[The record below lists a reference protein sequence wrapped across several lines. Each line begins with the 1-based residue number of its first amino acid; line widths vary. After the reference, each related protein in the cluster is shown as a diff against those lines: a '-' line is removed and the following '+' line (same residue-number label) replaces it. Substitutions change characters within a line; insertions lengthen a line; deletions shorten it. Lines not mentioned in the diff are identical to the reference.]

1 MKLLYY
7 NWIQFDNR
15 EGIGGGVNVYQKNL
29 IEYLVNNTDDE
40 VYFLSSGWAYDAF
53 NQSTRI
59 EKTDNIFSKT
69 NRCHTYEVINST
81 IMAPAFENHMN
92 PGRYVKDLDTVN
104 IFAKFIKEFGAFDV
118 IHFNNMEGIYINVL
132 KLKKIFPNTKFIVS
146 IHNYQLICPLVQYF
160 QDNTNKICND
170 FHAGTDCLNCAFNR
184 PKYKDYAKRASRYW
198 ILHTK
203 FKIVKPISDLLI
215 KFKCIDKSR
224 ELMGGAETMKAEKY
238 QLYRRHNIEQLNKYA
253 DAVLS
258 VSQRTAEI
266 MMERGLKP
274 GKSKVLYIGT
284 KVAEAQVGKSI
295 AHKGSVLTIA
305 YLGYKRIDKGFYFL
319 LEALSLLDTRI
330 ASKVNLVLAVRGA
343 TVEEVYSKVPN
354 ISKVTIFNGY
364 SHHELKHILND
375 VDLGVI
381 PVLWEDNLPQVSIEM
396 VSMGVPI
403 LCSSFGGASEL
414 CGDNDFVFE
423 GGNSIDFINKLSKF
437 VEHPNLIDKYWG
449 KAMKLKTM
457 GIHYRDLMQ
466 FYE

>member
-1 MKLLYY
+1 M
-7 NWIQFDNR
+7 
-15 EGIGGGVNVYQKNL
+15 
-29 IEYLVNNTDDE
+29 
-40 VYFLSSGWAYDAF
+40 
-53 NQSTRI
+53 
-59 EKTDNIFSKT
+59 
-69 NRCHTYEVINST
+69 
-81 IMAPAFENHMN
+81 
-92 PGRYVKDLDTVN
+92 
-104 IFAKFIKEFGAFDV
+104 
-118 IHFNNMEGIYINVL
+118 
-132 KLKKIFPNTKFIVS
+132 
-146 IHNYQLICPLVQYF
+146 
-160 QDNTNKICND
+160 
-170 FHAGTDCLNCAFNR
+170 
-184 PKYKDYAKRASRYW
+184 
-198 ILHTK
+198 
-203 FKIVKPISDLLI
+203 
-215 KFKCIDKSR
+215 
-224 ELMGGAETMKAEKY
+224 
-238 QLYRRHNIEQLNKYA
+238 NKYA

-274 GKSKVLYIGT
+274 EKSKVLYIGT

-466 FYE
+466 IYE